1 MAKRPLAVREV
12 RATCGTVRFRT
23 KLASQFFATE
33 LQPDHR
39 VAAARGICKMT
50 DEQDKSPGVTDSFLV
65 RRLAKDAHITEV
77 QARNSLRF
85 WDTIGRRSCEKPL
98 LPQNANR
105 NRKPTFE
112 NSGTM
117 TVKARSLTNQRRTEQ
132 MVGNKTSDTTS
143 RVVKGQELEVRH
155 LTETTDLSP
164 NQARALLRKHGNDWA
179 KIKDEAENYKAE
191 S

>member
-1 MAKRPLAVREV
+1 
-12 RATCGTVRFRT
+12 
-23 KLASQFFATE
+23 
-33 LQPDHR
+33 
-39 VAAARGICKMT
+39 
-50 DEQDKSPGVTDSFLV
+50 
-65 RRLAKDAHITEV
+65 
-77 QARNSLRF
+77 
-85 WDTIGRRSCEKPL
+85 
-98 LPQNANR
+98 
-105 NRKPTFE
+105 
-112 NSGTM
+112 
-117 TVKARSLTNQRRTEQ
+117 